1 MADLSSGLR
10 IILFALFFTGTSSFC
25 AQTAGDKPNDG
36 APARAD
42 AEPDPRGGDYRIFR
56 DNAYDH
62 PDVSARALIRLLNR
76 MPPETTR
83 EFISRHSGP
92 IGKIVSRLDLASGSG
107 GVGAEDY
114 AAITSGLVPFRV
126 NTVKGRANP
135 PGGSASLNKSFAGPR
150 LFEAPGEGAGAKEDG
165 NTRKMMETKNP
176 LDDVVDA
183 RRVLDSGDQNKTVA
197 ALKALIERYPDDP
210 GVQSAAAQYYNEIKQ
225 YPMADKAAT
234 DAISLDPGNSDSYK
248 ARALARVSL
257 QDRKGAI
264 EDIRKAM
271 EMDPQ
276 DESARI
282 LSALVDGKKDM
293 TGLKALSSLEELRRE
308 ISGTDA
314 AGAIMTG
321 AAEQA
326 GTGSQSPDYARSA
339 IYLKTASSKNR
350 LGDYEA
356 ALKYADL
363 ALERN
368 PSNLEA
374 YLERA
379 NAQNFLGRYDEA
391 VKDTTYV
398 IGRDPANAQAL
409 NMRAWAL
416 NRKGMSKDAET
427 DANKAIGLNPDF
439 ADAWF
444 NRALA
449 YEKQGNYKQMLEDFR
464 QAAFLNSD
472 YGARFQDAVAQYSS
486 RVPDFSYNKGTP
498 EYAGR
503 EPAGEAAVKPG
514 SGIKRFVILLV
525 FTLTGGLLVALGLLH
540 IMTSAKE
547 KSGAAGKQTH
557 PDMLSPSVFYE
568 GVATGKYKIERKIG
582 SGGMGVVYEAVD
594 QSLGRTVAIKKMNDE
609 IKVDEREK
617 QRFLE
622 EARTVALLHHPNIV
636 EIHTIFEEEGNIYLV
651 FEHVDGVTLDRMLNK
666 EVQLPFDRA
675 RKIFDEAAKA
685 LSYAHSKNVVHR
697 DLKLS
702 NIMIS
707 SDGEI
712 KVMDFGLARHAHD
725 SPARASSPEVV
736 GSPAYMPPEQDLG
749 VSSKESDIY
758 SLGVCLYEAL
768 TGGLPFK
775 GPDFHYQKER
785 RLYQP
790 ASAAVP
796 GLPGAVDELIAKALS
811 PDPGDR
817 FATADE
823 FREALLNIL
832 AV

>member
-1 MADLSSGLR
+1 MVNLFSWPR
-10 IILFALFFTGTSSFC
+10 VFLFALLFTGGYAFC
-25 AQTAGDKPNDG
+25 GQTGTGKPDDG
-36 APARAD
+36 PAASAAPALPVPQRPAVDSSAQVD
-42 AEPDPRGGDYRIFR
+42 AKPASHGEDYKVFKY
-56 DNAYDH
+56 NAYDH

-76 MPPETTR
+76 MPPDKAR

-92 IGKIVSRLDLASGSG
+92 ISKMVSRLDLASGSG
-107 GVGAEDY
+107 GLGVEEYSG
-114 AAITSGLVPFRV
+114 ITSDLVAFRI
-126 NTVKGRANP
+126 NTVKGRENFT
-135 PGGSASLNKSFAGPR
+135 GGNGWTTTDK
-150 LFEAPGEGAGAKEDG
+150 
-165 NTRKMMETKNP
+165 KNP

-183 RRVLDSGDQNKTVA
+183 RRVLDSGDQNKTAA
-197 ALKALIERYPDDP
+197 ALKALKERYPDDS
-210 GVQSAAAQYYNEIKQ
+210 GVQSAVAQYYNEIKQ
-225 YPMADKAAT
+225 YGMADKAAT
-234 DAISLDPGNSDSYK
+234 DAISLDPDNPDSYK

-257 QDRKGAI
+257 QDRNGAI

-276 DESARI
+276 DESAKI
-282 LSALVDGKKDM
+282 LAALVDSKKEV
-293 TGLKALSSLEELRRE
+293 TGLKSLSSLEAMRKDM
-308 ISGTDA
+308 G
-314 AGAIMTG
+314 GADTVAPAKAEVADG
-321 AAEQA
+321 AAAEQDGIPGA
-326 GTGSQSPDYARSA
+326 GSQSPDYARSDT
-339 IYLKTASSKNR
+339 YLKTASSKNQ

-356 ALKYADL
+356 ALKYSDL
-363 ALERN
+363 AIERN
-368 PSNLEA
+368 PSNLAA

-391 VKDTTYV
+391 VKDTTHV

-416 NRKGMSKDAET
+416 NRKGMAKDAEN

-464 QAAFLNSD
+464 QAAFLNSA

-486 RVPDFSYNKGTP
+486 RVPDFSYGKGDLKYSGGDPSVDT
-498 EYAGR
+498 
-503 EPAGEAAVKPG
+503 AASG
-514 SGIKRFVILLV
+514 SGAKRFIILLA
-525 FTLTGGLLVALGLLH
+525 FTVTGGLLVALGLLH
-540 IMTSAKE
+540 IVTSTGGKAGK
-547 KSGAAGKQTH
+547 AGKQTH
-557 PDMLSPSVFYE
+557 PDMLSPSIFYE

-594 QSLGRTVAIKKMNDE
+594 QSLGRTVAIKKMNDA
-609 IKVDEREK
+609 IKVDDREK

-651 FEHVDGVTLDRMLNK
+651 FEYVNGITLDRMLDK
-666 EVQLPFDRA
+666 EIRLPLDRA
-675 RKIFDEAAKA
+675 RSIFEEAAKA

-712 KVMDFGLARHAHD
+712 KVMDFGLARHAQV
-725 SPARASSPEVV
+725 SLARVSSREVV

-749 VSSKESDIY
+749 VSSKASDIY
-758 SLGVCLYEAL
+758 ALGVCLYEAL
-768 TGGLPFK
+768 TGVLPFK

-785 RLYQP
+785 ELYQP

-796 GLPGAVDELIAKALS
+796 GLPRAVDELIAKAMS
-811 PDPGDR
+811 PDPGNR
-817 FATADE
+817 FKTADE
-823 FREALLNIL
+823 FREALSNIL
-832 AV
+832 SV